1 MERTRTRRGLV
12 AAAMLSLVVLAA
24 GCSGD
29 DSGDASMMAT
39 DDGGADAD
47 AGDAFGG
54 IEAEEPAPG
63 EDAEDGGTATESG
76 DATVDGGSATAGQ
89 HIIREV
95 SVRLA
100 SDDPEQ
106 TVDAIH
112 RAATEAGGFV
122 ASEQLHREDGVLTGT
137 VVVRVPTTELPG
149 ALAQIEASGT
159 ELVNR
164 ERSSQDVTLEV
175 TDVTSQL
182 RNLRALETELLELLS
197 DARESGSTEQVLTV
211 FDRVRSVRDEIE
223 RLDGRRATLADR
235 VSLATITVHVEPS
248 VDLLAATAPERDP
261 EPEPWDPG
269 RRLSLAWQATVQ
281 GLQTLADVAI
291 VMMVTVLPL
300 LLLWGLPIAAIVL
313 AARRW
318 RRRRPPADSATRPV
332 PPPPAQ
338 PSRERSVP
346 SAADVDED

>member
-1 MERTRTRRGLV
+1 MERTRTRTRRGVV

-29 DSGDASMMAT
+29 DAGDTSITTT
-39 DDGGADAD
+39 DDGGANAD
-47 AGDAFGG
+47 AGDAVGG
-54 IEAEEPAPG
+54 IEAEVPAAG
-63 EDAEDGGTATESG
+63 EDADGDTATESG
-76 DATVDGGSATAGQ
+76 DATVEGGSATDGQ

-100 SDDPEQ
+100 SDDPDQ

-112 RAATEAGGFV
+112 QAAVEAGGFV

-164 ERSSQDVTLEV
+164 ERTSQDVTLEV
-175 TDVTSQL
+175 TDVASQL
-182 RNLRALETELLELLS
+182 RNLRALEAELLELLS
-197 DARESGSTEQVLTV
+197 EARESGSTEQVLTV

-223 RLDGRRATLADR
+223 RLDGRRAALADR

-261 EPEPWDPG
+261 EPEPWDPA
-269 RRLSLAWQATVQ
+269 RRLSLAWQSTVQ

-318 RRRRPPADSATRPV
+318 RRHRPAEPATRPV

-338 PSRERSVP
+338 PAQQGSVP
-346 SAADVDED
+346 SAADMDED